1 MSNDLLAVLIVI
13 AIPVAALLLLAGAI
27 AWGYDAVVRSPGV
40 GVVGI
45 AAASAA
51 TANLFIVRS
60 CSDGV
65 NRPVVSMFVGDH
77 GCHRSG
83 LIALEVLLLFVVGT
97 SVLVRLRDVRR

>member
-13 AIPVAALLLLAGAI
+13 AIPVAALLLVAGAI

-40 GVVGI
+40 GVVGV
-45 AAASAA
+45 AAAVAA

-60 CSDGV
+60 CGDGV
-65 NRPVVSMFVGDH
+65 NRPVISMFIGDH

-83 LIALEVLLLFVVGT
+83 LIGLQLVLLLVVGT